1 MLKMCMFSLRKK
13 KKRLEVNCG
22 GLNVRL
28 PYMPLCDLGKV
39 SHLLCAYTTGLHE
52 IKHVDK

>member
-1 MLKMCMFSLRKK
+1 MLKMCMFSLRK

-39 SHLLCAYTTGLHE
+39 SHLLCAYTTGLDE